1 MEPRLNSYS
10 PSDYKPDPYF
20 YTKVDELFEY
30 IELLEK
36 ASEED
41 SKPLNF
47 N

>member
-1 MEPRLNSYS
+1 MEPSYYSPS

-30 IELLEK
+30 LELLEK